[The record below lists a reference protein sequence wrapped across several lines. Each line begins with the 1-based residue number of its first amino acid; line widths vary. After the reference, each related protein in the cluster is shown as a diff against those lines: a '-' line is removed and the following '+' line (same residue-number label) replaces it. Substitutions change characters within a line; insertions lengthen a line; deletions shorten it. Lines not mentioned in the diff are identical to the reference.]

1 MSTWSSEKVKINKN
15 VQHWI
20 MCIRMCERAKIGDIK
35 EQTYREKNSKARNG
49 PVDPPTAGISASI
62 TVICIII
69 SRWPWLFHEENKW
82 KQVYRDVLWL
92 NTSLFFALARWEVA
106 RQKKKEKKRH
116 VSVFR
121 AAGRS
126 SGTIFAR
133 CIPEMQRCHAACA
146 IFSRCAHVRALTARA
161 PIPRKLPNAD
171 Y

>member
-1 MSTWSSEKVKINKN
+1 MSTWSSEKIKINKN
-15 VQHWI
+15 IQHWI
-20 MCIRMCERAKIGDIK
+20 MCMRMCERAKIGDIK
-35 EQTYREKNSKARNG
+35 EQTYKEKNSKARNG

-82 KQVYRDVLWL
+82 KQVYRIVAEYVAVFRP
-92 NTSLFFALARWEVA
+92 SALRSRAA
-106 RQKKKEKKRH
+106 KKKRH

-161 PIPRKLPNAD
+161 PIPRKLPNTD

>member
-20 MCIRMCERAKIGDIK
+20 MCMRMCERAKIGDIK

-62 TVICIII
+62 AVICIII

-106 RQKKKEKKRH
+106 RQKKKGRKKDMFLS
-116 VSVFR
+116 SVR
-121 AAGRS
+121 LADLQGRS
-126 SGTIFAR
+126 SRGAYRKCSGATRLARSSRAALMFAR
-133 CIPEMQRCHAACA
+133 
-146 IFSRCAHVRALTARA
+146 
-161 PIPRKLPNAD
+161 
-171 Y
+171 